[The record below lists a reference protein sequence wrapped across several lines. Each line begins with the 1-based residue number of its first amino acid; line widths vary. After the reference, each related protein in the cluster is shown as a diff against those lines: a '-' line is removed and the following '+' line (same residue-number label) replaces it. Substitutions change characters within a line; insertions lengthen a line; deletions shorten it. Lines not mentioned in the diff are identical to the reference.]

1 MYIYMQIYLYT
12 NLVRSRSMPG
22 RGGTVIELDIKLSC
36 CTPSR
41 RRVIIYMYT
50 RERRES
56 CRYEGVK
63 KAVILVTR
71 GQGESL
77 SPFAE
82 TTAIDTKD
90 QESWKAML
98 ARLTASE
105 IIKSLNN

>member
-1 MYIYMQIYLYT
+1 
-12 NLVRSRSMPG
+12 
-22 RGGTVIELDIKLSC
+22 
-36 CTPSR
+36 
-41 RRVIIYMYT
+41 MYT
-50 RERRES
+50 RERHGIGS
-56 CRYEGVK
+56 DRYEGVK

-105 IIKSLNN
+105 IIKSLNNRSVP